1 MKVFVLTVI
10 LLLVLVLLVGINA
23 LYINNVANR
32 MLSRLEKL
40 PDIDHPD
47 CVSHARELL
56 AFWESC
62 ADTVNLTVSF
72 SAVDRIT
79 EQAKLLLACAEHG
92 DALGFHSA
100 LTLLFDTVADLKRLE
115 TFDVGNLF

>member
-10 LLLVLVLLVGINA
+10 LLLVLILLAVVNA

-32 MLSRLEKL
+32 MLSRLDAI
-40 PDIDHPD
+40 PDIGHPD
-47 CVSHARELL
+47 CVPLARELL
-56 AFWESC
+56 SYWESC

-92 DALGFHSA
+92 DTLGFHSA
-100 LTLLFDTVADLKRLE
+100 LTLLFDTVSDLKRLE
-115 TFDVGNLF
+115 AFDVGNLF